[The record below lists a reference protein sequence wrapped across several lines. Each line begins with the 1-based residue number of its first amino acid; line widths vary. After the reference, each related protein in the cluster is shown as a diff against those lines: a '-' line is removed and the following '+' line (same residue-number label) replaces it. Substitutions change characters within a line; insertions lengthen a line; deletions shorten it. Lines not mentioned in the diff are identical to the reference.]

1 MKIYTLN
8 EKNSIF
14 NRFIAEMRDVQIQK
28 DATRFRINLERVG
41 EIFAYEI
48 SKTLD
53 YSPAEVQTP
62 LGIATCSLPV
72 DQIVIASILRAG
84 IPMHNGLLNFFDK
97 AQNAFIA
104 AYRKYGKDN
113 KFTIQLEYMASPE
126 IEGKV
131 LILADPMLATGASAL
146 LTYQSLLVKGN
157 PKHCHFVSAIASK
170 EGATKGFIS
179 LIVAVHA
186 TGPANAGTK
195 RSAESILR
203 SMFWKNSLNSC
214 TTRALYRSW
223 FPLTSSIN

>member
-14 NRFIAEMRDVQIQK
+14 NRFVAEMRDVQIQK
-28 DATRFRINLERVG
+28 DSSRFRRNLERVG

-48 SKTLD
+48 SKTLE
-53 YSPAEVQTP
+53 YSTEEVQTP
-62 LGIATCSLPV
+62 LGIASCNLPV

-84 IPMHNGLLNFFDK
+84 IPMHNGLLNYFDK

-146 LTYQSLLVKGN
+146 LTYQSLLTKGS

-170 EGATKGFIS
+170 DGVAFLSRHLPKKGVTLWLGAIDEELTIKS
-179 LIVAVHA
+179 YIVP
-186 TGPANAGTK
+186 GLGDAGDLAYGEK
-195 RSAESILR
+195 
-203 SMFWKNSLNSC
+203 
-214 TTRALYRSW
+214 
-223 FPLTSSIN
+223 